1 MLGKLLIADDE
12 APLRRA
18 LYHTLGALGF
28 EVEEASNAEEALE
41 AVNGGS
47 RFDVVVLDVN
57 MPGMGGIEGCR
68 KLRER
73 APGLQILML
82 TIRDHEDDKV
92 VALDAGADDYITKPF
107 SVPELAARIRSAMRR
122 VATAQPNVASLHR
135 DRRNRAGFR
144 EPECPQGRAAVAINP
159 QRVRSVAFLNGS
171 RRNSNYEQEAAANLL
186 GIGKGQRTGVPADV
200 YLSPS
205 QEAGGRSRG
214 SAVSA
219 DRTVPG
225 ISLSHTGRSA
235 RFHGQQPLVAEQASH
250 PAAARDT

>member
-122 VATAQPNVASLHR
+122 VATAQPNVASSIVIGEIEL
-135 DRRNRAGFR
+135 DS
-144 EPECPQGRAAVAINP
+144 ES
-159 QRVRSVAFLNGS
+159 RSVRKAGQPLRLTRKEFDLLHFLMDHAGIPITNKK
-171 RRNSNYEQEAAANLL
+171 LL
-186 GIGKGQRTGVPADV
+186 QTFWA
-200 YLSPS
+200 S
-205 QEAGGRSRG
+205 ERG
-214 SAVSA
+214 SELECL
-219 DRTVPG
+219 RTF
-225 ISLSHTGRSA
+225 IYHLRKK
-235 RFHGQQPLVAEQASH
+235 LEDD
-250 PAAARDT
+250 PAAPQYLLTAPCLGYRFRTPDGPRDSTASSR